1 MASIRNYWN
10 RVCVNESNKHK
21 SMRAIVFSLSA
32 LLFFAITSCNTTS
45 VMVDVLEPA
54 AINVPQEYQN
64 VVIANRSLPAK
75 GEKGKNF
82 VEGLFSGEGVFN
94 DRRGSEQAIQGINNK
109 LNENER
115 FESRICESCDF
126 RGTGTA
132 EWPTPLNWDSIS
144 QVCEQYGAD
153 ALISLEVFD
162 SDKHEDMR
170 VSRRKR
176 TVDGETQ
183 YYNRYEAHMEI
194 RVTSGYRI
202 YDPFEE
208 KIIDEN
214 EFVDHKAWDRSG
226 DSKREAIGRLPSHRD
241 AVVQAGYYAGEQY
254 AARISPTWRTTRRTI
269 YIGGNDEMKSTKSHV
284 KNDDWKKAASVWKK
298 YVDSDDSKLAARACF
313 NMAIAAEIRGDL
325 DLALEW
331 ANKSWDLKKESRT
344 RAYINLLHKRKQDAE
359 KLDEQLQ

>member
-1 MASIRNYWN
+1 MKAF
-10 RVCVNESNKHK
+10 
-21 SMRAIVFSLSA
+21 VFSLSA
-32 LLFFAITSCNTTS
+32 LLLFALTSCNTTS

-54 AINVPQEYQN
+54 AINVPQKYQD
-64 VVIANRSLPAK
+64 VVVANRSLPAK

-94 DRRGSEQAIQGINNK
+94 DRRGSEQAVMGINNK

-115 FESRICESCDF
+115 FGSRICETCEF

-132 EWPTPLNWDSIS
+132 EWPLPLEWDSLRR
-144 QVCEQYGAD
+144 VCEKYGAD
-153 ALISLEVFD
+153 ALISLEIFD
-162 SDKHEDMR
+162 SDKYEDMQVR
-170 VSRRKR
+170 RRKR
-176 TVDGETQ
+176 TVDGETR
-183 YYNRYEAHMEI
+183 YYNKYEAHLEI

-226 DSKREAIGRLPSHRD
+226 DTKREATGRLPSHRD
-241 AVVQAGYYAGEQY
+241 AVMQAGYFAGEQY
-254 AARISPTWRTTRRTI
+254 AARISPTWKTTRRTV
-269 YIGGNDEMKSTKSHV
+269 YVGGNDEMKTTRDYV
-284 KNDDWKKAASVWKK
+284 KNNQWEKAAGVWKK
-298 YVDSDDSKLAARACF
+298 YTDSEDTKLAARACM

-331 ANKSWDLKKESRT
+331 ANKSYNLKKESRT
-344 RAYINLLHKRKQDAE
+344 RAYINLLHKRKQDIE
-359 KLDEQLQ
+359 KLERQLQ